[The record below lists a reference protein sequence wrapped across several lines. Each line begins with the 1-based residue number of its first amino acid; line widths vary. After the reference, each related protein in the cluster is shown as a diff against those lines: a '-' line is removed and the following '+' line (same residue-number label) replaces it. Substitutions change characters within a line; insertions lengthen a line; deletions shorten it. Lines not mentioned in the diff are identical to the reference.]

1 MDVILFFVNL
11 VIMEELA
18 LVIKLLQV
26 ISHQSLWRPQGI
38 LMVVLLAQ
46 LECGQ

>member
-1 MDVILFFVNL
+1 MVVILFFVNL

-26 ISHQSLWRPQGI
+26 ISHQSLWQPQVI
-38 LMVVLLAQ
+38 
-46 LECGQ
+46 